1 MGKNLGVIMG
11 IVLIAF
17 GILMPVALMMVA
29 ESIVAVASL
38 IGGEQTGNIWVY
50 FLYGVPFIL
59 IGAFILFRARN

>member
-17 GILMPVALMMVA
+17 GILMPVALMVVA

-38 IGGEQTGNIWVY
+38 IGGETAGNTWVY

-59 IGAFILFRARN
+59 IGIFMLFRARN